1 MNRDIAFSL
10 VAISLVSFGIFG
22 QPNMAEARKR
32 PVTITQRQ
40 VTLRAEVNSG
50 QKSDELTLK
59 EADSLRD
66 RLTGIT
72 EDETKMKSKN
82 GGKLSYKDE
91 GKLEK
96 KLNSISVD
104 MQKEKLAKRTVS
116 K

>member
-1 MNRDIAFSL
+1 MNRDVAFSL
-10 VAISLVSFGIFG
+10 VAISLVSFSIFG
-22 QPNMAEARKR
+22 QPETAEARR
-32 PVTITQRQ
+32 HYTITQRQ
-40 VTLRAEVNSG
+40 VALRAEVNSG
-50 QKSDELTLK
+50 QKSNDLTLK
-59 EADSLRD
+59 EADALRD

-72 EDETKMKSKN
+72 EEETKMKAKN

-104 MQKEKLAKRTVS
+104 MTKEKLAKRTVS